1 MESEHMVAKAS
12 GVEFESL
19 FEPRPEAMSD
29 TVRWTLRRWMQ
40 GYLSRPHPQLGR
52 PGPVCPFTGPAIAKR
67 MVWAAI
73 IGGTDIDQDGM
84 RAVVDDMVD
93 IFPMLPPQDGAGS
106 ALRTIVAVFPDI
118 TDYDMIDAVQQAGKD
133 QFVEMGLMLGQFYPD
148 CAEGGLWNS
157 DFRPLDAPLPML
169 VVRQMVG
176 TDYPFL
182 AARPNHLSAY
192 LKQFAPAVPS
202 TVRTAIVERIAS

>member
-1 MESEHMVAKAS
+1 MESERIVAKVS

-19 FEPRPEAMSD
+19 FDPCPDPMSD

-40 GYLSRPHPQLGR
+40 GHLSRSHPQLGR

-67 MVWAAI
+67 VVWAGI
-73 IGGTDIDQDGM
+73 VGGTDIDQDRM
-84 RAVVDDMVD
+84 RSVVDDMVD
-93 IFPMLPPQDGAGS
+93 IFPTLAPRDGTGS
-106 ALRTIVAVFPDI
+106 ALRTIVAVFPDL
-118 TDYDMIDAVQQAGKD
+118 TDYAMIDAVQQAGKD
-133 QFVEMGLMLGQFYPD
+133 QFVEVGLMLGQFYPG

-157 DFRPLDAPLPML
+157 DFRPLDAPLPIL
-169 VVRQMVG
+169 AVRQMVG

-182 AARPNHLSAY
+182 TSRQNHLSAY

-202 TVRTAIVERIAS
+202 TVRTGIAERIAS

>member
-1 MESEHMVAKAS
+1 MESERIVAEAS

-19 FEPRPEAMSD
+19 FEPRPDAMSD
-29 TVRWTLRRWMQ
+29 TVRWTLRRWLR
-40 GYLSRPHPQLGR
+40 GHLNRPHPQLGR

-67 MVWAAI
+67 LVWVGI
-73 IGGTDIDQDGM
+73 VDGTDIDQDRM
-84 RAVVDDMVD
+84 RTIVDDMVD
-93 IFPMLPPQDGAGS
+93 IFPTLSPQDGAGS
-106 ALRTIVAVFPDI
+106 ALRTTMAVFPDL
-118 TDYDMIDAVQQAGKD
+118 TDYDMIDTVQQAGKD
-133 QFVEMGLMLGQFYPD
+133 QFVELGLMLGQFYPG

-169 VVRQMVG
+169 AVRQMVG

-182 AARPNHLSAY
+182 VSRPNHLSAY

-202 TVRTAIVERIAS
+202 MVRTDIAERIAW